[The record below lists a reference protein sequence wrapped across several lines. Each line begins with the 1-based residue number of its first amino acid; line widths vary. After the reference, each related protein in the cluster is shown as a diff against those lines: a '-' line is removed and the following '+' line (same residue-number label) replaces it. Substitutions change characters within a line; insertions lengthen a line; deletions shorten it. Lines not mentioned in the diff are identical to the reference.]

1 LRQDSEIHYR
11 SKEELYLG
19 SIWHQQEFSQVLRL
33 RIHHV
38 EMKEKPPY
46 SRMTQ
51 EPATRINFKFST
63 LAERRQELGKG

>member
-1 LRQDSEIHYR
+1 
-11 SKEELYLG
+11 
-19 SIWHQQEFSQVLRL
+19 
-33 RIHHV
+33 
-38 EMKEKPPY
+38 MKEKPPY